1 VEAPRT
7 AIAVV
12 SDDRYLP
19 AACCQLLSTSQHLPS
34 TNAAELF
41 LLCCDV
47 RPEDIGHAR
56 HFFQSRNLQVAVH
69 VANEIARCVKLVGT
83 RWPRAAYLRLHFDK
97 IFGVEYERLIYFDAD
112 TRVRAPLHSLLTA
125 DLRGRPVAAV
135 HDFIYYLT
143 GNIRRRRR
151 DLFLAQGSPY
161 LQSGV
166 MVFDW
171 PATIADGVLARA
183 CKFLE
188 DYPERCQ
195 EAPDQDALNAVLEG
209 KWTPLDPRWNLH
221 ETYLH
226 FGGRHV
232 PFIEHYTSVKPWS
245 RRRPKAW
252 DEAAA
257 WYAAA
262 LAGTAWATFVEPQS
276 IVDRVI
282 AQLHYAK
289 FRYSPRVRDLLASH
303 APMILDLLGVSRV
316 RDEDRPLPW
325 APRSRAHIE
334 IMTDALIA
342 EAERP
347 EQPITSPERVL
358 GASAP

>member
-1 VEAPRT
+1 MPKT

-12 SDDRYLP
+12 TDHRYLP
-19 AACCQLLSTSQHLPS
+19 AACCQLLSTRQHLAS
-34 TNAAELF
+34 TNTAELF

-47 RPEDIGHAR
+47 QPADIDQVKR
-56 HFFQSRNLQVAVH
+56 FFASRNLDVTVCVASKLADRV
-69 VANEIARCVKLVGT
+69 RLVGN
-83 RWPRAAYLRLHFDK
+83 RWPRAAYLRLHFDHV
-97 IFGVEYERLIYFDAD
+97 FGPEYERLIYFDSD
-112 TRVRAPLHSLLTA
+112 TRVLAPLAPLLA
-125 DLRGRPVAAV
+125 ANLNGRPVAAV

-151 DLFLAQGSPY
+151 DLFLAKDAPY

-171 PATIADGVLARA
+171 PATLADGVLARA
-183 CKFLE
+183 RRFLE
-188 DYPERCQ
+188 DHPDRCQ

-226 FGGRHV
+226 FGGRHL

-252 DEAAA
+252 DKAAA
-257 WYAAA
+257 WYRSA
-262 LAGTAWATFVEPQS
+262 LAGTVWSGFVEPQS
-276 IVDRVI
+276 LFDR
-282 AQLHYAK
+282 AATRLHYAR
-289 FRYSPRVRDLLASH
+289 FRYSPRIRDLLA
-303 APMILDLLGVSRV
+303 ARTPIVLDALGVSRL
-316 RDEDRPLPW
+316 RNEAQPLPW
-325 APRSRAHIE
+325 APRNRAHVE
-334 IMTDALIA
+334 IMTEALIA
-342 EAERP
+342 EAEGRTQTISP
-347 EQPITSPERVL
+347 PERVL

>member
-1 VEAPRT
+1 
-7 AIAVV
+7 
-12 SDDRYLP
+12 
-19 AACCQLLSTSQHLPS
+19 
-34 TNAAELF
+34 
-41 LLCCDV
+41 
-47 RPEDIGHAR
+47 
-56 HFFQSRNLQVAVH
+56 
-69 VANEIARCVKLVGT
+69 
-83 RWPRAAYLRLHFDK
+83 
-97 IFGVEYERLIYFDAD
+97 
-112 TRVRAPLHSLLTA
+112 VRARLNSLLAA

-151 DLFLAQGSPY
+151 DLFLAQDAPY

-183 CKFLE
+183 RKFLE
-188 DYPERCQ
+188 DYPDRCQ
-195 EAPDQDALNAVLEG
+195 EAPDQDALNAVLKG

-226 FGGRHV
+226 FGGRHL

-245 RRRPKAW
+245 KRRPKAW

-262 LAGTAWATFVEPQS
+262 LAGTAWTDFVEPQS
-276 IVDRVI
+276 VLDRT
-282 AQLHYAK
+282 AARLHYAK
-289 FRYSPRVRDLLASH
+289 FRYSPRIRDVLAAR
-303 APMILDLLGVSRV
+303 APMVLDVLGVRRV
-316 RDEDRPLPW
+316 RDEAQPLPW
-325 APRSRAHIE
+325 APRSRAHVE

-342 EAERP
+342 EAEGRRQRIAPP
-347 EQPITSPERVL
+347 EKVL